1 MRLIVPKNSF
11 LPERLKSKADMD
23 LIEKH
28 RNETVNEDIVE
39 E

>member
-1 MRLIVPKNSF
+1 MRLIVPKHPSF
-11 LPERLKSKADMD
+11 AERLKSKADMD